1 MVFVIFTG
9 TTKNVTINHLVQDEK
24 KNQSNNQKIFN
35 NTKEGSKGGN
45 VGPKKEKYKTY
56 RKQNGKIKFFICNL
70 IKYKL
75 IKLYN

>member
-1 MVFVIFTG
+1 MRKRIKA
-9 TTKNVTINHLVQDEK
+9 TTRKYLITPK
-24 KNQSNNQKIFN
+24 KVV
-35 NTKEGSKGGN
+35 KEAMWDQ
-45 VGPKKEKYKTY
+45 KKEKYKTY